1 MPVIQSNQIISS
13 FELYNSHNCMSKI
26 FDFGENIV
34 MRALQTDKNPPPISY
49 KSLSPSSS
57 PVTTCVANV
66 ICELPLTAKCYK
78 AYYRL

>member
-13 FELYNSHNCMSKI
+13 FELYNSHNCMSTI

-34 MRALQTDKNPPPISY
+34 MRALQTGKNPHISY

-57 PVTTCVANV
+57 PVPTCVANV